1 VAREQYVRP
10 PTVALEPPSARLAAW
25 RYRLVAALMLLLA
38 LAFFSW
44 LFLKV
49 SGVTGGE
56 DPGITGGLGQPSSG
70 TLSTAFV
77 PRG

>member
-1 VAREQYVRP
+1 MSREQYVPP
-10 PTVALEPPSARLAAW
+10 PTVAIEPPSARLAAW
-25 RYRLVAALMLLLA
+25 RYRVVALAMLLLA

-44 LFLKV
+44 LFLTF

-56 DPGITGGLGQPSSG
+56 DPGLPVGLGQPSSG

-77 PRG
+77 PLG